1 MNIKQK
7 LLAGGVG
14 IGLLLL
20 IVIAL
25 VLNSFSDLTSGFSG
39 IVDRSD
45 VGVTNAKQSLKR
57 VVTSDQSL
65 HKLSSEMEIL
75 AKEISRSNMNVKI
88 LSKKVVELSAELDT
102 LTANAEELLTDIPES
117 NLLYDL
123 EDLVSSMG
131 DIKEIMRREALISL
145 NSTIKELDQFSSN
158 LNKKVVATKSV
169 SDQLRQVKTLSE
181 NVVGA
186 NNEIQSLAKDFNES
200 IVLSR
205 RFITIV
211 LIITIFLA
219 IIFSYGIAHLI
230 TARLKEAIDT
240 LFDIAE
246 GEGDLTHR
254 LNESGSD
261 EIADL
266 ARGFNLFSSKI
277 ETMVQDMADAALQI
291 THSVKQVSSITE
303 ETNSAIQQQ
312 QMESDM
318 VATAIKQVAF
328 TVQEMSSSAA
338 SAAETAKKTEQKAAS
353 GQKTVL
359 DNRTAIQSLSLEVIN
374 ASSVIHELE
383 EESEGIGRILDA
395 IKGIASQTNLLALNA
410 AIEAA
415 RAAEHGRGFAVV
427 ADEVRTLAEQTQ
439 VSTEEIQNLISSLQ
453 EKARLAVSVMDSG
466 SNQAE
471 KSVIHA
477 DEVGSALNSITDSV
491 NTIAQMNLDISSATG
506 EQLQL
511 TKEVENNIQNITIIA
526 QTTTQGAQQ
535 TNDSLHELETQ
546 VSRLQGLV
554 MQFKV
559 SKRNHSG

>member
-246 GEGDLTHR
+246 GKGDLTHR

>member
-20 IVIAL
+20 IVITL
-25 VLNSFSDLTSGFSG
+25 VLNSFSDLTNGFSG

-45 VGVTNAKQSLKR
+45 IGVTNAKQSLKR

-65 HKLSSEMEIL
+65 HKLSSEMETL
-75 AKEISRSNMNVKI
+75 AKDISRSNMNVKI

-102 LTANAEELLTDIPES
+102 LTVNAEELLTDIPES

-131 DIKEIMRREALISL
+131 DIKETMRREALISL

-158 LNKKVVATKSV
+158 LDKKVVATKSV

-181 NVVGA
+181 SVVGA

-211 LIITIFLA
+211 LVTTIFLS

-261 EIADL
+261 EISDL

-303 ETNSAIQQQ
+303 KTNSAIQQQ
-312 QMESDM
+312 QLESDM
-318 VATAIKQVAF
+318 VATAIKQVAS

-338 SAAETAKKTEQKAAS
+338 NAAETANKTEQKAAS

-506 EQLQL
+506 QQLQL

>member
-246 GEGDLTHR
+246 GKGDLTHR

-439 VSTEEIQNLISSLQ
+439 VSTEEIQSLISSLQ

>member
-75 AKEISRSNMNVKI
+75 ANEISRSNMNVKI

>member
-75 AKEISRSNMNVKI
+75 ANEISRSNMNVKI

-246 GEGDLTHR
+246 GKGDLTHR